1 MTIKASLQDMPI
13 QTPER
18 TKGLKGAKKIDEDT
32 IGILPYAQALA
43 SFIEDCDTPMTVG
56 LQGDWGIGKTSLMN
70 LIKGVLTH
78 TECVKIDFNTWS
90 YSQFG
95 QDEYLGLACIEAL
108 TKKVKEGLE
117 QNQYLG
123 KNDVDL
129 KEKFSNASSTVWNVL
144 KSVTVQVPGVNV
156 NVGEVADK
164 VKGKEPKAY
173 EDLADQMF
181 QFKKQFEELVKLWT
195 QKKKDNRIVIF
206 IDDLDRVKPIK
217 SLELLESIK
226 NFMDIPGC
234 VFVLAV
240 DYEVV
245 QMGMAEKLGVDLQ
258 KTSGKSFF
266 DKIIQLPFGMPD
278 SSYDIDKFLKELISK
293 IQFTH
298 YKKTASFRDNHPRLP
313 DGDIGFFRE
322 ITICTVGRNPRSIKR
337 VMNYAKLLDDIRT
350 KFSPKTP
357 EKDDMLV
364 LYALICMQIAWPEL
378 FAYVAKNPTADTI
391 SDLESWEFLDK
402 LPDVKKLFERVPDEE
417 TVKNNIS
424 TYFDTLFSLL
434 DKDQNGEINSEEM
447 EPVRTMMELAKMTNV
462 STTQK
467 PREYLIETLFGKNN
481 SEPNRNVRGE
491 FVNNVFIQS
500 EWFRNNQLGYK
511 KSGSRYVTLVYNR
524 KQIGSIVSI
533 KKRPF
538 VFRLASSQ
546 ISINDYLENRKWLE
560 KLIKENEQFK
570 LEKIVRGSNEFEYNL
585 TGFGNTIIDYVEM
598 YNSNLEDESMI
609 RLLNNIYTFITNQ
622 TTNNIK

>member
-1 MTIKASLQDMPI
+1 MAIKASLQDIPV

-18 TKGLKGAKKIDEDT
+18 IKGLKGAKEIDEDT

-43 SFIEDCDTPMTVG
+43 TFIEDCDTPMTIG

-70 LIKGVLTH
+70 LIKGILTH
-78 TECVKIDFNTWS
+78 SDCIKIDFNTWS

-108 TKKVKEGLE
+108 TKKVKDGLE
-117 QNQYLG
+117 DRPAIG
-123 KNDVDL
+123 KKNDSL
-129 KEKFSNASSTVWNVL
+129 KEKFDNASSTLWNVIQ
-144 KSVTVQVPGVNV
+144 SVTVKVPGVNV

-164 VKGKEPKAY
+164 IQGKEHKVY

-181 QFKKQFEELVKLWT
+181 QFKKQFEALVKLWT
-195 QKKKDNRIVIF
+195 EKKEPKNRVVIF

-266 DKIIQLPFGMPD
+266 DKIIQLPFEMPN
-278 SSYDIDKFLKELISK
+278 SSYDIDQYLMHLITK
-293 IQFTH
+293 INYTQF
-298 YKKTASFRDNHPRLP
+298 KSEGQFREKQSGLI
-313 DGDIGFFRE
+313 DGDIGFFRN
-322 ITICTVGRNPRSIKR
+322 ITVCTVGRNPRSIKR

-350 KFSPKTP
+350 KFSSKTP
-357 EKDDMLV
+357 EKNDMLV

-378 FAYVAKNPTADTI
+378 FSYLAKNPTADTV
-391 SDLESWEFLDK
+391 SELESWDYLNS
-402 LPDVKKLFERVPDEE
+402 LPEAKRLFERVPDEDA
-417 TVKNNIS
+417 VKNNIS
-424 TYFDTLFSLL
+424 TFFDTLFSLL
-434 DKDQNGEINSEEM
+434 DKNSDGQISSKEM
-447 EPVRTMMELAKMTNV
+447 EPVLTMMELAKMTNV
-462 STTQK
+462 STTQR
-467 PREYLIETLFGKNN
+467 PREYLVETLFQNN
-481 SEPNRNVRGE
+481 NGEPNKKVRND
-491 FVNNVFIQS
+491 FLKNVFMQS
-500 EWFRNNQLGYK
+500 ELYRNNQLEYK
-511 KSGSRYVTLVYNR
+511 KSGSRYVTLVYDR

-538 VFRLASSQ
+538 VFRLAISQ
-546 ISINDYLENRKWLE
+546 TDINDYLENRNWVKDYFNRGESL
-560 KLIKENEQFK
+560 L
-570 LEKIVRGSNEFEYNL
+570 LEKIVRGTNESEANL
-585 TGFGNTIIDYVEM
+585 TGYGNTIIDYEEM
-598 YNSNLEDESMI
+598 YKSKLDEELMI
-609 RLLNNIYTFITNQ
+609 RLLNNIYSFLTNQ
-622 TTNNIK
+622 QRTK

>member
-1 MTIKASLQDMPI
+1 MAIKASLQDIPV

-18 TKGLKGAKKIDEDT
+18 IKGLKGAKEIDEDT

-43 SFIEDCDTPMTVG
+43 TFIEDCDTPMTIG

-70 LIKGVLTH
+70 LIKGILTH
-78 TECVKIDFNTWS
+78 SDCIKIDFNTWS

-108 TKKVKEGLE
+108 TKKVKDGLE
-117 QNQYLG
+117 DRPAIG
-123 KNDVDL
+123 KKNDSL
-129 KEKFSNASSTVWNVL
+129 KEKFDNASSTLWNVIQ
-144 KSVTVQVPGVNV
+144 SVTVKVPGVNV

-164 VKGKEPKAY
+164 IQGKEHKVY

-181 QFKKQFEELVKLWT
+181 QFKKQFEALVKLWT
-195 QKKKDNRIVIF
+195 EKKEPKNRVVIF

-266 DKIIQLPFGMPD
+266 DKIIQLPFEMPN
-278 SSYDIDKFLKELISK
+278 SSYDIDQYLMHLITK
-293 IQFTH
+293 INYTQF
-298 YKKTASFRDNHPRLP
+298 KSEGQFREKQSGLI
-313 DGDIGFFRE
+313 DGDIGFFRN
-322 ITICTVGRNPRSIKR
+322 ITVCTVGRNPRSIKR

-350 KFSPKTP
+350 KFSSKTP
-357 EKDDMLV
+357 EKNDMLV

-378 FAYVAKNPTADTI
+378 FSYLAKNPTADTV
-391 SDLESWEFLDK
+391 SELESWDYLNSLLEAK
-402 LPDVKKLFERVPDEE
+402 RLFERVPDEDA
-417 TVKNNIS
+417 VKNNIS
-424 TYFDTLFSLL
+424 TFFDTLFSLL
-434 DKDQNGEINSEEM
+434 DKNSDGQISSKEM
-447 EPVRTMMELAKMTNV
+447 EPVLTMMELAKMTNV
-462 STTQK
+462 STTQR
-467 PREYLIETLFGKNN
+467 PREYLVETLFQNN
-481 SEPNRNVRGE
+481 NGEPNKKVRND
-491 FVNNVFIQS
+491 FLKNVFMQS
-500 EWFRNNQLGYK
+500 ELYRNNQLEYK
-511 KSGSRYVTLVYNR
+511 KSGSRYVTLVYDR

-538 VFRLASSQ
+538 VFRLAHSQ
-546 ISINDYLENRKWLE
+546 TNITDYLENRNWVKDYFNRGESL
-560 KLIKENEQFK
+560 L
-570 LEKIVRGSNEFEYNL
+570 LEKIVRGTNESEANL
-585 TGFGNTIIDYVEM
+585 TGYGNTIIDYEEM
-598 YNSNLEDESMI
+598 YKSKLDEELMI
-609 RLLNNIYTFITNQ
+609 RLLNNIYSFLTNQ
-622 TTNNIK
+622 QRTK

>member
-1 MTIKASLQDMPI
+1 MAIKASLQDIPV

-18 TKGLKGAKKIDEDT
+18 IKGLKGAKEIDEDT

-43 SFIEDCDTPMTVG
+43 TFIEDCDTPMTIG

-70 LIKGVLTH
+70 LIKGILTH
-78 TECVKIDFNTWS
+78 SDCIKIDFNTWS

-108 TKKVKEGLE
+108 TKKVKDGLE
-117 QNQYLG
+117 DRPAIG
-123 KNDVDL
+123 KKNDSL
-129 KEKFSNASSTVWNVL
+129 KEKFDNASSTLWNVIQ
-144 KSVTVQVPGVNV
+144 SVTVKVPGVNV

-164 VKGKEPKAY
+164 IQGKEHKVY

-181 QFKKQFEELVKLWT
+181 QFKKQFEALVKLWT
-195 QKKKDNRIVIF
+195 EKKEPKNRVVIF

-266 DKIIQLPFGMPD
+266 DKIIQLPFEMPN
-278 SSYDIDKFLKELISK
+278 SSYDIDQYLMHLITK
-293 IQFTH
+293 INYTQF
-298 YKKTASFRDNHPRLP
+298 KSEGQFREKQSGLI
-313 DGDIGFFRE
+313 DGDIGFFRN
-322 ITICTVGRNPRSIKR
+322 ITVCTVGRNPRSIKR

-350 KFSPKTP
+350 KFSSKTP
-357 EKDDMLV
+357 EKNDMLV

-378 FAYVAKNPTADTI
+378 FSYLAKNPTADTV
-391 SDLESWEFLDK
+391 SELESWDYLNS
-402 LPDVKKLFERVPDEE
+402 LPEAKRLFERVPDEDA
-417 TVKNNIS
+417 VKNNIS
-424 TYFDTLFSLL
+424 TFFDTLFSLL
-434 DKDQNGEINSEEM
+434 DKNSDGQISSKEM
-447 EPVRTMMELAKMTNV
+447 EPVLTMMELAKMTNV
-462 STTQK
+462 STTQR
-467 PREYLIETLFGKNN
+467 PREYLVETLFQNN
-481 SEPNRNVRGE
+481 NGEPNKKVRND
-491 FVNNVFIQS
+491 FLKNVFMQS
-500 EWFRNNQLGYK
+500 ELYRNNQLEYK
-511 KSGSRYVTLVYNR
+511 KSGSRYVTLVYDR

-538 VFRLASSQ
+538 VFRLAHSQ
-546 ISINDYLENRKWLE
+546 TNITDYLENRNWVKDYFNRGESL
-560 KLIKENEQFK
+560 L
-570 LEKIVRGSNEFEYNL
+570 LEKIVRGTNESEANL
-585 TGFGNTIIDYVEM
+585 TGYGNTIIDYEEM
-598 YNSNLEDESMI
+598 YKSKLDEELMI
-609 RLLNNIYTFITNQ
+609 RLLNNIYSFLTNQ
-622 TTNNIK
+622 QRTK